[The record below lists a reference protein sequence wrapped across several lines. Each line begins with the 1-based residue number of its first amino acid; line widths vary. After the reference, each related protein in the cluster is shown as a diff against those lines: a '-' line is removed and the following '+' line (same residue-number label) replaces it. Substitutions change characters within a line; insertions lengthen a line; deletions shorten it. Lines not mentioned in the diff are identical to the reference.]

1 MPESSSNPV
10 PMLTFVHASIQY
22 FLRQNSIGF
31 PNILLKQEHQVWP
44 FNCTVTINNS
54 SKQRFFFSFF
64 FNTIKK
70 STLLQDVCC
79 HWGSLL
85 PKPTEMKC
93 FFPKRLQQL
102 LKSLYR
108 VQELLNQHLSECPC
122 FHQIQQLIQS
132 LFSVYLNAIIPTYI
146 LYIYKPAIHT
156 SMPVR
161 EWERAQLPSCPLSIH
176 KCFFPLLTLRQARD
190 MVWFGVQYNLSA
202 L

>member
-54 SKQRFFFSFF
+54 SKQRFFFSFFF

-132 LFSVYLNAIIPTYI
+132 LFPVYLNVIIPTYI
-146 LYIYKPAIHT
+146 IYIYKPTIHT

-161 EWERAQLPSCPLSIH
+161 EWERELSSHPVLYPFINV
-176 KCFFPLLTLRQARD
+176 FFP
-190 MVWFGVQYNLSA
+190 F
-202 L
+202 